1 MREWSPHTMCHMSCV
16 TCHVSHVKCHMSPVT
31 CHLSHVKK
39 SCAKKIGQSG
49 EASRCYQQGLPRLV
63 LERQPN
69 VPGDSTHI

>member
-1 MREWSPHTMCHMSCV
+1 
-16 TCHVSHVKCHMSPVT
+16 MSPVT

-39 SCAKKIGQSG
+39 NCAKKIGQSG